1 MRRNHRKHGRVT
13 ENETAVREL
22 FDISKLNNQSAVTTA
37 LLSKPLLS
45 PPPPIISA
53 STNSVVL
60 PVLRGKRA
68 VDHNNY
74 QLLRYIQ
81 YNTNT
86 VLFVPKSTHINV
98 LKPFTR

>member
-45 PPPPIISA
+45 PASA
-53 STNSVVL
+53 NYFGLYKLCSTTCVTWEESC
-60 PVLRGKRA
+60 
-68 VDHNNY
+68 
-74 QLLRYIQ
+74 
-81 YNTNT
+81 
-86 VLFVPKSTHINV
+86 
-98 LKPFTR
+98 